1 MRSLKLILMGCC
13 FLIVLSC
20 DNEDLVENQDLS
32 FDEVEV
38 LFNMKQ
44 PFSEKSKTLI
54 LNHYGSVKN
63 YYEFASDRITM
74 LTTNKVDHLNFSRV
88 PSYQL
93 SIWNRDQQE
102 WSSPMQR
109 CPSNVYILDHLEDQG
124 YDFPYSC
131 RCGADSTDAMKLR
144 GGRVDQSDQTFL
156 NDTQLAMGFFLPS
169 VSYPLEDIVAD
180 SHMEEF
186 LY

>member
-1 MRSLKLILMGCC
+1 
-13 FLIVLSC
+13 
-20 DNEDLVENQDLS
+20 
-32 FDEVEV
+32 
-38 LFNMKQ
+38 
-44 PFSEKSKTLI
+44 
-54 LNHYGSVKN
+54 
-63 YYEFASDRITM
+63 M